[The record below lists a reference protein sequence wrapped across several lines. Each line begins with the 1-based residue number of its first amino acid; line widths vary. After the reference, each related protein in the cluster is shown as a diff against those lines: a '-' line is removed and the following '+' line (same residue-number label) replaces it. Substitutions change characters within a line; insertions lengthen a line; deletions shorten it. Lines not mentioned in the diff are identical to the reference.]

1 MGNRSDCIKSG
12 SEIKMLPIQW
22 NLTMVLAKS
31 QAVELLCP
39 MFIQN
44 LGSDSKD
51 LDKSNE
57 DLYKEI
63 IDKIKTVND
72 RQVELLDNDH
82 EEFMKYLNKSHG
94 RVMKFPRRDPLLPS
108 RRRSSAN
115 ARSGSRSGKSDQ
127 TLKWLCFIKG
137 VSGSRC
143 IITMVPKSYTGKVKT
158 SKIRIPIP
166 RGHP

>member
-1 MGNRSDCIKSG
+1 
-12 SEIKMLPIQW
+12 MLPIQW

-63 IDKIKTVND
+63 IGK
-72 RQVELLDNDH
+72 Q
-82 EEFMKYLNKSHG
+82 YY
-94 RVMKFPRRDPLLPS
+94 
-108 RRRSSAN
+108 RSPITRKEHKN
-115 ARSGSRSGKSDQ
+115 LFLKLYTT
-127 TLKWLCFIKG
+127 TL
-137 VSGSRC
+137 
-143 IITMVPKSYTGKVKT
+143 
-158 SKIRIPIP
+158 
-166 RGHP
+166 